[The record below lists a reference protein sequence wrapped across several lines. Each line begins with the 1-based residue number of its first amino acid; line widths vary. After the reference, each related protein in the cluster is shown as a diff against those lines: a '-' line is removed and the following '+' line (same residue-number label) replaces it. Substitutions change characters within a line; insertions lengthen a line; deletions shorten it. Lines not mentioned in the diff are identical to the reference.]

1 MKAAV
6 ASRKP
11 FDPFGVAAGTNEPLV
26 LLHFAFRAVVAE
38 PDARLA
44 ELGLGRVHHRAL
56 FFIARTPGLR
66 VMDLLAT
73 LNVSKQALHLPLKEL
88 VRQKLVQSR
97 AEPGNRRERR
107 LRLTAA
113 GRALERRLSGQ
124 QRRAFA
130 AAFRKAG
137 PGAARGWRSVMRALI
152 EAGTGLES
160 LGR

>member
-1 MKAAV
+1 MKAPA

-11 FDPFGVAAGTNEPLV
+11 FEPFAVAAGTNEPLA

-44 ELGLGRVHHRAL
+44 ELGLGRVHHRVL

-73 LNVSKQALHLPLKEL
+73 LNITKQALHLPLKEL

-97 AEPGNRRERR
+97 AEPFNRRERR
-107 LRLTAA
+107 LRLTAT
-113 GRALERRLSGQ
+113 GKELERRLSGH
-124 QRRAFA
+124 QRRAFTT
-130 AAFRKAG
+130 AFRKAG
-137 PGAARGWRSVMRALI
+137 PGAARGWRAVMRQLI
-152 EAGTGLES
+152 TQPAS
-160 LGR
+160 ANPR